1 MEADGD
7 GIRPRRRAAAPQF
20 DQSAASPSRSSRPI
34 RGSRT
39 SNISSRR
46 NSRRMNDDEEEDDDD
61 DDGQNDED
69 QEDSKAYINEEDDDD
84 DFQGSYRGPSKSKQ
98 TKRQRTT
105 SQMAESTPPPSR
117 TNRKAVKAEEGDDDD
132 DEQMSDAEPAS
143 KQKNFSSPQIRSHK
157 GTTKTDDESSTR
169 AERQAEGPDSG
180 WIEEMEDSRQARTI
194 YMTIID
200 KIRSWLAEKGDRR
213 LTEFM
218 ETEPK
223 NKDRRY
229 LDYVHIPTSLQ
240 HIESR
245 VQAPGGGYAS
255 SIDFEKAMMLL
266 FKNGRRYFEPSSESY
281 GNLLILQRMYHHLTQ
296 SVDSVTEGIDDEII
310 SRNYTSNKYGPGQ
323 EGENRDA
330 GESPT
335 VGFQTN
341 VARHHYKGMKISVGN
356 WVHLMNPT
364 DPSRPIIAQVFKT
377 RTEDLGDHHQD
388 WVTANWFLRPEQSKH
403 PRSMTFWSNEVI
415 KTGQYVEHHVEDI
428 LEVIC
433 VIFYTKAN
441 RGVPA
446 EGEGGWFT
454 GDPLYV
460 CEMRY
465 QPDRDAYFKIKNW
478 ASCMPEEV
486 RHKQF
491 GLVEFDRPNPLPDK
505 LPSPFLR
512 GIDGP
517 GGIVSDVRPSISMVN
532 TSSSRNIGATLAS
545 LSGPRTA
552 RRPARRMD
560 LPDGEL
566 EIPQLFKEWRDEVQT
581 QRRNFLKFKQQEKA
595 TALEREKNANVAIV
609 STSAATVEGE
619 TPQPEAIGLSGMN
632 AAKNSES
639 PFARTTALPTVTT
652 SPAFATSANSKVPV
666 IAPSIDRS
674 LNMAMQQMDASA
686 YFKTLPEQTQQLF
699 HQDPETGNVVWYPAP
714 PTFGSMSEASLEKKW
729 NQGQRFQVNSLNY
742 LYHLA
747 NTRSGTGA
755 SEDQH
760 LERRRKA
767 NEASKKRKVE
777 SQTASS
783 NQTSVEQVRSASK
796 KGKSLLDELPST
808 KDTIDNAFSQ
818 AISQAGQNLSKY
830 LAIEGE

>member
-1 MEADGD
+1 MDADGD

-20 DQSAASPSRSSRPI
+20 DQSIASPSRSNRPI
-34 RGSRT
+34 RGSRA
-39 SNISSRR
+39 SNARR
-46 NSRRMNDDEEEDDDD
+46 NSRRMNDEDEDEEGQDD
-61 DDGQNDED
+61 EE
-69 QEDSKAYINEEDDDD
+69 QEEADTYANEEDDDD
-84 DFQGSYRGPSKSKQ
+84 DFERSYRSTSKSKQ
-98 TKRQRTT
+98 VKSSSRQRTT
-105 SQMAESTPPPSR
+105 SNMAESTPPPSR
-117 TNRKAVKAEEGDDDD
+117 TNRKAVKAEEDDH
-132 DEQMSDAEPAS
+132 DEEMADVEPVS
-143 KQKNFSSPQIRSHK
+143 NQKSSSNAQIRSLK
-157 GTTKTDDESSTR
+157 GTMKTDDESATR
-169 AERQAEGPDSG
+169 TERQADRPDSG
-180 WIEEMEDSRQARTI
+180 WIEEIEDSRQARTI

-200 KIRSWLAEKGDRR
+200 KIRAWLAERGDRR

-240 HIESR
+240 QIETR
-245 VQAPGGGYAS
+245 VQTPGGGFAS

-266 FKNGRRYFEPSSESY
+266 FKNGRRYFEPATETY
-281 GNLLILQRMYHHLTQ
+281 GNLLILQRMYQHLTQ
-296 SVDSVTEGIDDEII
+296 SVDSVTEGIEDEII

-335 VGFQTN
+335 VGYQTN
-341 VARHHYKGMKISVGN
+341 VARHHYKGMKIAVGN

-377 RTEDLGDHHQD
+377 RNEDLGDHDQG

-446 EGEGGWFT
+446 EGEGGWHT

-486 RHKQF
+486 RHKTF
-491 GLVEFDRPNPLPDK
+491 GLIEFDRPNPLPDK

-545 LSGPRTA
+545 LSGPRMA

-560 LPDGEL
+560 LSEGEL

-581 QRRNFLKFKQQEKA
+581 QRRNFLKAKQQEKA
-595 TALEREKNANVAIV
+595 AALEREKNTNGTLAP
-609 STSAATVEGE
+609 TSAATVEGE
-619 TPQPEAIGLSGMN
+619 TPQPEAIGLSGMG
-632 AAKNSES
+632 AAKNSAS
-639 PFARTTALPTVTT
+639 PFARTAALPNATA
-652 SPAFATSANSKVPV
+652 SPAVAATSANSKVPV

-714 PTFGSMSEASLEKKW
+714 PAFGSMSEANLQKKW
-729 NQGQRFQVNSLNY
+729 NQGQRFQVGSLDY

-747 NTRSGTGA
+747 NERAGTGA
-755 SEDQH
+755 QADH
-760 LERRRKA
+760 HRERRRKA
-767 NEASKKRKVE
+767 DEASKKRKE
-777 SQTASS
+777 QPQTAHSDQRS
-783 NQTSVEQVRSASK
+783 HRHGKKERSA
-796 KGKSLLDELPST
+796 LDDLPTT
-808 KDTIDNAFSQ
+808 KETIDHAFSQ
-818 AISQAGQNLSKY
+818 AIDQASHNLSKY
-830 LAIEGE
+830 IAVEED

>member
-1 MEADGD
+1 MDADGD

-20 DQSAASPSRSSRPI
+20 DQSTASPSRLGRPI
-34 RGSRT
+34 RGSRA
-39 SNISSRR
+39 SNVNSRR
-46 NSRRMNDDEEEDDDD
+46 NSRRMNDDEEDEDEGQDDDEQEEADTYANNEDDDD
-61 DDGQNDED
+61 DDFER
-69 QEDSKAYINEEDDDD
+69 
-84 DFQGSYRGPSKSKQ
+84 SYRGSSKSKQ
-98 TKRQRTT
+98 VKNSSRQRTI
-105 SQMAESTPPPSR
+105 SNKAESTPPPSR
-117 TNRKAVKAEEGDDDD
+117 INRKAVKAEEE
-132 DEQMSDAEPAS
+132 DEDEEMADVEVESN
-143 KQKNFSSPQIRSHK
+143 QKGTSNAQQIRSLK
-157 GTTKTDDESSTR
+157 GTIKTDDESSTR
-169 AERQAEGPDSG
+169 TERQPEGPDSG
-180 WIEEMEDSRQARTI
+180 WIEEIEDSRQARTI

-200 KIRSWLAEKGDRR
+200 KIRAWLAERGDRR

-240 HIESR
+240 QIENR
-245 VQAPGGGYAS
+245 IQTPGGGFSS
-255 SIDFEKAMMLL
+255 SIDFERAMMLL
-266 FKNGRRYFEPSSESY
+266 FKNGRRYFEPATETY
-281 GNLLILQRMYHHLTQ
+281 GNLLILQRMYQHLTQ

-341 VARHHYKGMKISVGN
+341 VARHHYKGMKIAVGN

-446 EGEGGWFT
+446 EGEGGWHT

-491 GLVEFDRPNPLPDK
+491 GLVEFDRPNPLPEK

-517 GGIVSDVRPSISMVN
+517 GGIVSDVRPSIGMVN

-545 LSGPRTA
+545 LSGPRMA

-566 EIPQLFKEWRDEVQT
+566 DIPQLFKEWRDEVQT
-581 QRRNFLKFKQQEKA
+581 QRRNFLKAKQQEKA
-595 TALEREKNANVAIV
+595 AALEREKNANNTLAPT
-609 STSAATVEGE
+609 STATVEGE
-619 TPQPEAIGLSGMN
+619 TPQPEAIGLSGVG
-632 AAKNSES
+632 AAKSSAS
-639 PFARTTALPTVTT
+639 PFARTAALPNATT
-652 SPAFATSANSKVPV
+652 SPAAAATKANSKVPV

-714 PTFGSMSEASLEKKW
+714 PSFGSMSEASLEKKW
-729 NQGQRFQVNSLNY
+729 NQGQRFQVGSLDY

-747 NTRSGTGA
+747 NERAGSGAQGN
-755 SEDQH
+755 H
-760 LERRRKA
+760 HRERRRKA
-767 NEASKKRKVE
+767 DEASKKRKE
-777 SQTASS
+777 QPQAR
-783 NQTSVEQVRSASK
+783 NSVERSAAAGK
-796 KGKSLLDELPST
+796 KARSLLDDLPST
-808 KDTIDNAFSQ
+808 KDTIENAFSQ
-818 AISQAGQNLSKY
+818 AINQASKNLSKFI
-830 LAIEGE
+830 AVKDD

>member
-1 MEADGD
+1 MESDGE

-20 DQSAASPSRSSRPI
+20 EQSTNSSPSRSNRPI
-34 RGSRT
+34 RGSRA
-39 SNISSRR
+39 SNISSSRR
-46 NSRRMNDDEEEDDDD
+46 NSRRMNDDEEEDED
-61 DDGQNDED
+61 QSQD
-69 QEDSKAYINEEDDDD
+69 QEDADVYANEDEDDDD
-84 DFQGSYRGPSKSKQ
+84 FEGSYRGSSKAKQ
-98 TKRQRTT
+98 GKSSSRQRTT

-117 TNRKAVKAEEGDDDD
+117 INRKVVKAE
-132 DEQMSDAEPAS
+132 DEEVVEDEEMADVETTIN
-143 KQKNFSSPQIRSHK
+143 QKNSSKSS
-157 GTTKTDDESSTR
+157 TKTEDKTSTR
-169 AERQAEGPDSG
+169 AERQPEGPDSG
-180 WIEEMEDSRQARTI
+180 WIEEIEDSRQARTI

-200 KIRSWLAEKGDRR
+200 KIRAWLTERGDRR

-229 LDYVHIPTSLQ
+229 LDNVHIPTSLQ

-245 VQAPGGGYAS
+245 IQTPGGGYAS

-266 FKNGRRYFEPSSESY
+266 FKNGRRYFEPSSETY
-281 GNLLILQRMYHHLTQ
+281 GNLLILQRMYQHLTQ

-330 GESPT
+330 GETPT

-341 VARHHYKGMKISVGN
+341 VARHHYKGMKIAVGN

-388 WVTANWFLRPEQSKH
+388 WITANWFLRPEQSKH
-403 PRSMTFWSNEVI
+403 PRSMTFWANEVI

-446 EGEGGWFT
+446 EGEGGWHT

-491 GLVEFDRPNPLPDK
+491 GLVEFDRPNPLPEK
-505 LPSPFLR
+505 LVSPFLR

-517 GGIVSDVRPSISMVN
+517 GGIVSDVRPSINMVN

-545 LSGPRTA
+545 LSGPRMA
-552 RRPARRMD
+552 RRPARRTD
-560 LPDGEL
+560 LPDGEM

-581 QRRNFLKFKQQEKA
+581 QRRNFIKTKQKEKA
-595 TALEREKNANVAIV
+595 AALEREKNANAP
-609 STSAATVEGE
+609 TSAATVEGE
-619 TPQPEAIGLSGMN
+619 TPQPEAIGLSGMGGGG
-632 AAKNSES
+632 AKTSAS
-639 PFARTTALPTVTT
+639 PFARTTALPNSTT
-652 SPAFATSANSKVPV
+652 SPTNSRVPV

-686 YFKTLPEQTQQLF
+686 YFKQLPEQTQQLF

-714 PTFGSMSEASLEKKW
+714 PTFGSMSEANVEKKW
-729 NQGQRFQVNSLNY
+729 NQGQRFQMNSLDY

-747 NTRSGTGA
+747 NAKGGTGA
-755 SEDQH
+755 TNDKH
-760 LERRRKA
+760 RERRKRA
-767 NEASKKRKVE
+767 DEASKKRKE
-777 SQTASS
+777 HPQTTHSDQTLTGHATPASM
-783 NQTSVEQVRSASK
+783 N
-796 KGKSLLDELPST
+796 GNFLLNGLPST
-808 KDTIDNAFSQ
+808 EETIENAFSK
-818 AISQAGQNLSKY
+818 AISQASDNLSKFI
-830 LAIEGE
+830 AIEGEE